1 MLTVTVAGGCQE
13 VAAAQARVAAFLEQG
28 DCDPRTIL
36 RAELLFEEVVLNALR
51 HGGAPDV
58 AVTAA
63 PAEGAVELLF
73 EDHGQAFDPV
83 TAPLPETSTDL
94 ATSRIGGRGLLLL
107 RRMARTM
114 EYERTGDGRNRLRL
128 VVA

>member
-1 MLTVTVAGGCQE
+1 MLKVTVAGGSQE
-13 VAAAQARVAAFLEQG
+13 VAAAQARVAAFLEKA

-51 HGGAPDV
+51 HGRAPDV

-63 PAEGAVELLF
+63 PADGAVALLF
-73 EDHGQAFDPV
+73 EDHGPAFDPV
-83 TAPLPETSTDL
+83 TAPLPEAGTDL
-94 ATSRIGGRGLLLL
+94 ATSSVGGRGLRLM
-107 RRMARTM
+107 RRMARSM
-114 EYERTGDGRNRLRL
+114 DYERTGDGRNRLRL

>member
-1 MLTVTVAGGCQE
+1 MLKVTVAGGCPE
-13 VAAAQARVAAFLEQG
+13 VAAAQAQVAAFLEKA

-51 HGGAPDV
+51 HGGAPEV

-63 PAEGAVELLF
+63 PADGAVALLF

-83 TAPLPETSTDL
+83 TAPLPEPAADL

-107 RRMARTM
+107 RRMVRSM
-114 EYERTGDGRNRLRL
+114 DYERTDDGRNRLRL